1 MPAAIDW
8 SMRGMLHLVTIT
20 PTPITTLR
28 AQTREYTVPR
38 RLLRVVVTL
47 RTLCRTAPTGLSV
60 CDRTAVAERRD
71 NENEFSGRLS
81 VVDSSSWTAKPPPH
95 HKPGRPPSTPL
106 TPAAGM
112 PTQAVSWMIVTLQQC
127 STAFDTLT
135 ENDCWRSHCCSVN
148 HYLSWRSLRNLH
160 ILILN
165 KELNYNQL
173 QVLTKTSTF
182 YITT

>member
-60 CDRTAVAERRD
+60 CDRTAVAERGD
-71 NENEFSGRLS
+71 AKNEFSGRLS
-81 VVDSSSWTAKPPPH
+81 VVPSSTRRRELRNPLPATSRAAPLPH
-95 HKPGRPPSTPL
+95 HSPR
-106 TPAAGM
+106 
-112 PTQAVSWMIVTLQQC
+112 LQGCQPKLLAEWLSLC
-127 STAFDTLT
+127 NNALLHLTLT

-148 HYLSWRSLRNLH
+148 HYLGWRSLRNLH

-165 KELNYNQL
+165 KELN
-173 QVLTKTSTF
+173 
-182 YITT
+182 

>member
-38 RLLRVVVTL
+38 RLLRVVFTL
-47 RTLCRTAPTGLSV
+47 RTLCRTASTGLSI
-60 CDRTAVAERRD
+60 CDRTAVAERR
-71 NENEFSGRLS
+71 NAENEFSGRLS
-81 VVDSSSWTAKPPPH
+81 VVDSSSWTAKPPPR
-95 HKPGRPPSTPL
+95 HKPGRPPSTTL

-165 KELNYNQL
+165 IELNYNQL
-173 QVLTKTSTF
+173 HVLTKTST
-182 YITT
+182 